1 MLEILNK
8 SEVSSESSVKNSLS
22 HSFQCVE
29 LKPDEFDD
37 FVSALV
43 KIVPDH
49 YLAPNSVA
57 DILERL
63 GKKAA
68 AQKLID
74 KIPEVKKIRSGD
86 IGEIVTTDFIEESTK
101 FFVPIRKLRWRD
113 HRNMAMRGD
122 DVIGVCANH
131 SEQTVCFLKAEA
143 KSYQSLNNDALS
155 KARTELD
162 NDRGLPAPH
171 ALGFVIDR
179 LKDIGEDK
187 LAHLLEK
194 AQLVNGINTDQ
205 VEHMLFVLT
214 ASNPAS
220 LQKDALFAYEGEIK
234 QSSVGFRVSRHQELI
249 ARVYQGVLDGL
260 DS

>member
-1 MLEILNK
+1 LLEILSK
-8 SEVSSESSVKNSLS
+8 SVVTSESSVKNSLS

-29 LKPDEFDD
+29 LKPEEFDNL
-37 FVSALV
+37 VSALIT
-43 KIVPDH
+43 IVPDH
-49 YLAPNSVA
+49 YIAPDSVA

-63 GKKAA
+63 GKGAA
-68 AQKLID
+68 AQKLRD

-86 IGEIVTTDFIEESTK
+86 IGEIVTTDFIDESTD

-122 DVIGVCANH
+122 DLIGICINR
-131 SEQTVCFLKAEA
+131 SDQTVCFLKAEA
-143 KSYQSLNNDALS
+143 KSYKSINNNALS

-162 NDRGLPAPH
+162 NDGGLPAPH

-179 LKDIGEDK
+179 LKDIGKDP

-194 AQLVNGINTDQ
+194 AQLVNGINTGQ

-234 QSSVGFRVSRHQELI
+234 QSSVGFRVSRHQDFI
-249 ARVYQGVLDGL
+249 AQVYQGVLDGL